1 MPENRFSR
9 LYVQT
14 KEFTQDSDR
23 ARYRIAALF
32 REPIFNDHAEQ
43 LALYVSRTVGVP
55 ILSSASGRCLSQ
67 WNQFIC
73 GCRTPDFLD
82 AITLVYRYLFWHIS
96 EDVAY
101 WWRDVVRQ
109 IFADEHL
116 AYQIDDAGGVHP
128 AVDQEFQRNIVS
140 TVAALQSHRYQ
151 SISQS
156 IEIASSHLYADPPN
170 YKMAWRAMLLAVEGL
185 FGLKFPHA
193 RLTPEE
199 ILRRLLPAV
208 ESAYKTNSTAQKAT
222 RAILTGFQGWVEASL
237 MYRHQPGVADAPD
250 PPADIAILAISHGA
264 SFIRW
269 LADLDVDSSESV
281 QLCHDGETAPH
292 KIRSLQWKSGNR
304 RNLTK
309 PRPSLSLELY
319 NRTLK
324 CWRTAPSRRAANRA
338 FRNVDTKAASGEY
351 ISSAAEL
358 RMNDPT
364 PPRGAPPHL
373 FF

>member
-1 MPENRFSR
+1 
-9 LYVQT
+9 
-14 KEFTQDSDR
+14 
-23 ARYRIAALF
+23 
-32 REPIFNDHAEQ
+32 
-43 LALYVSRTVGVP
+43 
-55 ILSSASGRCLSQ
+55 
-67 WNQFIC
+67 
-73 GCRTPDFLD
+73 
-82 AITLVYRYLFWHIS
+82 LVYRYLFWHIS
-96 EDVAY
+96 EDVAH

-281 QLCHDGETAPH
+281 QLCHRGETLSPH
-292 KIRSLQWKSGNR
+292 KNSGVAMEVGQS
-304 RNLTK
+304 
-309 PRPSLSLELY
+309 PGFDQ
-319 NRTLK
+319 
-324 CWRTAPSRRAANRA
+324 AP
-338 FRNVDTKAASGEY
+338 T
-351 ISSAAEL
+351 
-358 RMNDPT
+358 
-364 PPRGAPPHL
+364 
-373 FF
+373 

>member
-1 MPENRFSR
+1 MPEDRFSR

-185 FGLKFPHA
+185 FGLKFTHA

-222 RAILTGFQGWVEASL
+222 RAILTCFQGWVEASL

-292 KIRSLQWKSGNR
+292 KSSVIAMEVGQSSEFDQ
-304 RNLTK
+304 
-309 PRPSLSLELY
+309 
-319 NRTLK
+319 
-324 CWRTAPSRRAANRA
+324 AP
-338 FRNVDTKAASGEY
+338 T
-351 ISSAAEL
+351 
-358 RMNDPT
+358 
-364 PPRGAPPHL
+364 
-373 FF
+373 